1 MIGILLGNNEPIT
14 EFPVEVVIDSQN
26 IGGPSAGLMFTLQI
40 MDQLTEDEI
49 TKGHRIAGTG
59 TIRRD
64 GTVGAIGGIRQK
76 VYGAIGS
83 GATAVLTPASNY
95 EDALEAAGDKIVVVR
110 VETVDDV
117 LAYFKTLE

>member
-1 MIGILLGNNEPIT
+1 
-14 EFPVEVVIDSQN
+14 
-26 IGGPSAGLMFTLQI
+26 
-40 MDQLTEDEI
+40 
-49 TKGHRIAGTG
+49 
-59 TIRRD
+59 
-64 GTVGAIGGIRQK
+64 